1 MINIYMV
8 EYMDKSPGIGK
19 QFYYDGQRLELV
31 GQDEMHVPYFS
42 KVSDKNNKFTLP
54 DGEHIAQ
61 QLMCGE

>member
-1 MINIYMV
+1 
-8 EYMDKSPGIGK
+8 MDKSPGIGK